1 MKQLQSAEATKFLLG
16 IEQKGYS
23 KYLLFFLLPLFL
35 SEWSYFCTLLQRLD
49 VSWGGYICPVS
60 LFINST
66 SLSSLTSI
74 RQEYFFS
81 IPDVYR
87 VFWCTILNRANGG
100 NQLIL
105 CSCFKEWEIFSRETE
120 YFHLKSGWVR
130 CSQPVECVSSHSPA
144 QATHLIPPDKT
155 RSSSPYLDLAPHTP
169 TQACTEFA
177 QFYANFIV
185 IKYLN
190 TMILPGCQTSDSAS
204 SSKFHHFALLT
215 ALVLH

>member
-81 IPDVYR
+81 IPDVYK

-105 CSCFKEWEIFSRETE
+105 CNCLQRMRNIFPGNRIFSPEIW
-120 YFHLKSGWVR
+120 LS
-130 CSQPVECVSSHSPA
+130 PVFSTCWMCFIPLSRSSHS
-144 QATHLIPPDKT
+144 
-155 RSSSPYLDLAPHTP
+155 
-169 TQACTEFA
+169 
-177 QFYANFIV
+177 
-185 IKYLN
+185 
-190 TMILPGCQTSDSAS
+190 SDSS
-204 SSKFHHFALLT
+204 RQD
-215 ALVLH
+215 